1 MEILPNYEWF
11 VNRILKIIFLK
22 MSVQKGFSIFTNE
35 TFPNPSI
42 MPNVYQKP

>member
-22 MSVQKGFSIFTNE
+22 MSVQEGFFTFTNE
-35 TFPNPSI
+35 TFPNLCI
-42 MPNVYQKP
+42 LLNVYQKP